1 MALKTSWFVQAFA
14 PNRGMLKPGKRDM
27 ASSAAGAIK
36 KADAWS
42 TREKGV
48 AAIEV
53 TADDETGEVS
63 AAKMLAS
70 HGTVPDDMIEQIK
83 SG

>member
-1 MALKTSWFVQAFA
+1 MQAFA

-42 TREKGV
+42 TREEGV

-63 AAKMLAS
+63 AAKLLAQ
-70 HGTVPDDMIEQIK
+70 HGTIPDDMIEQIK